1 MFPTHPMCHQRDL
14 WEEEYINKV
23 LAIKFI
29 SLHPLKAQPEPISSS
44 VLSLLV
50 SPEHSMPPLA
60 GAGLL
65 QSLVLLSVPPPQV
78 TLQDHVPHVLHMPS
92 TGPMGRKVYKGST
105 DN

>member
-1 MFPTHPMCHQRDL
+1 MFPRYPMCHQRDL

-50 SPEHSMPPLA
+50 SPAQFMPPLD

-65 QSLVLLSVPPPQV
+65 QDLFLDL
-78 TLQDHVPHVLHMPS
+78 
-92 TGPMGRKVYKGST
+92 
-105 DN
+105 